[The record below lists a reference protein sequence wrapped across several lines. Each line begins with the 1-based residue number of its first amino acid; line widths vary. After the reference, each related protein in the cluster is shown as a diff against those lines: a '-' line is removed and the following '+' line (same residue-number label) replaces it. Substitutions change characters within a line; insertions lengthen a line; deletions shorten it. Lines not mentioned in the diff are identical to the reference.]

1 MHERRGGEKMNEQEL
16 TAFIRD
22 TVQQVMSEQ
31 IPKKEFTPRLL
42 EPTHT
47 KWFRDEH
54 GNCSNSKM
62 GIAFHRDGVR
72 THQIW
77 DRVRPICTAIC
88 GKAYVR
94 QVSVDDAEFIN
105 AVADKICQLIYDSK
119 LEFDA
124 RKTEKG

>member
-1 MHERRGGEKMNEQEL
+1 MNEQEL

-31 IPKKEFTPRLL
+31 MLKKEFTPRML

-47 KWFRDEH
+47 KWFRDER

-88 GKAYVR
+88 GKAVIQNEMDKVRERSDTHSNDDGLRTRARAGEGRSKRNHPGAVR
-94 QVSVDDAEFIN
+94 QG
-105 AVADKICQLIYDSK
+105 Q
-119 LEFDA
+119 
-124 RKTEKG
+124 